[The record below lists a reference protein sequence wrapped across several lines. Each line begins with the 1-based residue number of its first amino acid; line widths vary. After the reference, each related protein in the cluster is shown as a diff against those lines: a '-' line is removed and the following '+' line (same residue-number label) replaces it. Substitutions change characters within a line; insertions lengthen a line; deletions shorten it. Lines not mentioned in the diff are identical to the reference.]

1 MTLLSPWFLLG
12 ALAIGLP
19 LWLHLLQRDNPV
31 RLPFASLMF
40 FEKRTQSTLL
50 QRQFRYWL
58 LLAARLALLLLL
70 ALAFAKPIW
79 ERPPTTI
86 LSDIPSLHLIT
97 LDTSLSM
104 RFGDR
109 WERAVEEA
117 RSIINGMDAQDQAQ
131 ILSTGPSVSVIT
143 NPTREKA
150 ELLAA
155 LEGLSPTSSR
165 NSYGDVVEA
174 VRSLIPN
181 PDTPV
186 EVHLISDFQNAAMPG
201 RFSDVALPTVAELDV
216 RNVGGPDDQNWAIE
230 SVKGSLRLAGEDKPR
245 LEVTVAGFAAEAARK
260 TVTLEINGQTI
271 ASESQE
277 VPAMGRASFIFEDFE
292 APAGFSRAQLTL
304 SPEDDLPDDD
314 VRLVALDNSEP
325 DPILFVTNDRRRR
338 DALYYESALNAS
350 KGAVFQVKTSS
361 PGEAERLDPDDY
373 ALVTLSDVA
382 QLSAGYE
389 STLEDYVE
397 AGGSV
402 LIAVGPETAARGT
415 VPLTKQRVAPSPM
428 GQGQSDFQLVGRID
442 PTHPALSQVE
452 GFRGVKFFRYARIAP
467 AEGDEVAAETAD
479 GAPLIV
485 EREVGAG
492 RVLVFGSTFDNIW
505 NDLPIRPVFVP
516 FAAETARYLSG
527 AADEMTLAVV
537 DSTLELARR
546 REGAGMVQVFN
557 PSGDRVLSLSEA
569 VTRNDVAL
577 EEVGFYELRSPE
589 GTELVAV
596 NPDPRESNLRPVEG
610 DTLDLWRST
619 GRGGGET
626 AGGEPQQSAIKP
638 PPLRIWRVLLLL
650 LAAIVLIESVIGNRR
665 LDVRREV

>member
-12 ALAIGLP
+12 ALAVGLP
-19 LWLHLLQRDNPV
+19 LYLHLLQRENPV

-40 FEKRTQSTLL
+40 FEARKQSTLL
-50 QRQFRYWL
+50 QRQFRYL
-58 LLAARLALLLLL
+58 ILLAARLAVLLLL
-70 ALAFAKPIW
+70 ALAFAKPVW

-86 LSDIPSLHLIT
+86 LSDIPALHLIT

-109 WERAVEEA
+109 WERALAEA
-117 RSIINGMDAQDQAQ
+117 RSIIEGLDPQDQAQ
-131 ILSTGPSVSVIT
+131 ILTTGPSVSVIT

-155 LEGLSPTSSR
+155 LESLEPTFSR

-201 RFSDVALPTVAELDV
+201 RFSDVALPTVAQLDA
-216 RNVGGPDDQNWAIE
+216 RNVGTDDDQNWAIE
-230 SVKGSLRLAGEDKPR
+230 SVKGSLRLIGEEKPR
-245 LEVTVAGFAAEAARK
+245 LEVTVAGFAAAAARK
-260 TVTLEINGQTI
+260 TVTLEINGQKVG
-271 ASESQE
+271 AESQE
-277 VPAMGRASFIFEDFE
+277 VPAMGRASFLFEGFD
-292 APAGFSRAQLTL
+292 APEGFSKARLTL
-304 SPEDDLPDDD
+304 SPADELPEDD
-314 VRLVALDNSEP
+314 VRLIALDNSDP

-338 DALYYESALNAS
+338 DALYYESAMNAS

-361 PGEAERLDPDDY
+361 PGEAERLDPDDF

-382 QLSAGYE
+382 QISAGYE

-415 VPLTKQRVAPSPM
+415 VPLTRQRVAPSPM
-428 GQGQSDFQLVGRID
+428 GQGQADFQLVGRLD
-442 PTHPALSQVE
+442 ATHPALSQVE
-452 GFRGVKFFRYARIAP
+452 GLRGVKFFRHARIAP
-467 AEGDEVAAETAD
+467 AEGDEVSAQTSD
-479 GAPLIV
+479 GSPLIV
-485 EREVGAG
+485 ERNLGAG
-492 RVLVFGSTFDNIW
+492 RVMVFGSSLDNVW

-527 AADEMTLAVV
+527 AAEEMTLAVV

-546 REGAGMVQVFN
+546 REGAGMVQVFD
-557 PSGDRVLSLSEA
+557 PAGERVLSLSEA
-569 VTRNDVAL
+569 VSRNEAPLDQ
-577 EEVGFYELRSPE
+577 VGFYELRSPE

-596 NPDPRESNLRPVEG
+596 NPDPRESNLRPVER
-610 DTLDLWRST
+610 DTLELWQST
-619 GRGGGET
+619 GRGGAEVAAGE
-626 AGGEPQQSAIKP
+626 GRESAIKP

>member
-12 ALAIGLP
+12 ALAVGLP
-19 LWLHLLQRDNPV
+19 LWLHLLQRENPV

-50 QRQFRYWL
+50 QRQFRYLL

-70 ALAFAKPIW
+70 VLAFAKPVW

-86 LSDIPSLHLIT
+86 LSGIPSLHLIT

-109 WERAVEEA
+109 WQRAVEEA
-117 RSIINGMDAQDQAQ
+117 RSIVNGLDPQDQAQ
-131 ILSTGPSVSVIT
+131 ILTTGPSVSVVT
-143 NPTREKA
+143 NPTRDKA

-155 LEGLSPTSSR
+155 IEGVEPTSSR

-201 RFSDVALPTVAELDV
+201 RFSDVALPTVAQLDV
-216 RNVGGPDDQNWAIE
+216 RNVGGDNDQNWAIE
-230 SVKGSLRLAGEDKPR
+230 SVKGSLRLIGEEKPR
-245 LEVTVAGFAAEAARK
+245 LEVTVAGFSGDAARK

-271 ASESQE
+271 GSQSQE
-277 VPAMGRASFIFEDFE
+277 VPAMGRASFQFDGFV
-292 APAGFSRAQLTL
+292 APEGFSRARLTL
-304 SPEDDLPDDD
+304 TPADDLPDDD
-314 VRLVALDNSEP
+314 VRLVALDNSDP

-350 KGAVFQVKTSS
+350 RAAVFHVKTSS
-361 PGEAERLDPDDY
+361 PGEAERLNPNDY
-373 ALVTLSDVA
+373 ALVVLSDVA
-382 QLSAGYE
+382 QISAGYE
-389 STLEDYVE
+389 SKLEEYVK
-397 AGGSV
+397 AGGAA
-402 LIAVGPETAARGT
+402 LITVGPETAARGT
-415 VPLTKQRVAPSPM
+415 VALTKQRVAPSPM
-428 GQGQSDFQLVGRID
+428 GSGQADFQLVGRID

-467 AEGDEVAAETAD
+467 AEGDEVAAQTSD
-479 GAPLIV
+479 GSPLIV
-485 EREVGAG
+485 ERDLGAG

-516 FAAETARYLSG
+516 FTAETARYLSG

-537 DSTLELARR
+537 DSNLELARR
-546 REGAGMVQVFN
+546 REGAGMVQVFD
-557 PSGDRVLSLSEA
+557 PAGDRVLSLSEA
-569 VTRNDVAL
+569 VTRNDVPL
-577 EEVGFYELRSPE
+577 EQVGFYELRSPE

-596 NPDPRESNLRPVEG
+596 NPDPRESNLRPVER
-610 DTLDLWRST
+610 DTLELWQST

-626 AGGEPQQSAIKP
+626 AGGETQQAAIKP

-650 LAAIVLIESVIGNRR
+650 LAAIVLLESVIGNRR